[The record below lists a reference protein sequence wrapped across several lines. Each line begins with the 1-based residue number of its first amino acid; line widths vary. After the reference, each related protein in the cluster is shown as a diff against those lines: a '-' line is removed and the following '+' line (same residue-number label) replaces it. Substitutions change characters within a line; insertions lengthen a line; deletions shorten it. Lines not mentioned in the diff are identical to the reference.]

1 MTAVSPPLVR
11 LPERQPFPG
20 QTERDAGIWALAVR
34 ADSVSSEDGCAPRP
48 GRVAPWPLSQ
58 GGGADVNREPAFSL
72 IHNFQVKGF
81 FRKDGINWSK
91 QLYFIYLVKSLYFP
105 IFFNHS

>member
-1 MTAVSPPLVR
+1 M
-11 LPERQPFPG
+11 
-20 QTERDAGIWALAVR
+20 
-34 ADSVSSEDGCAPRP
+34 
-48 GRVAPWPLSQ
+48 
-58 GGGADVNREPAFSL
+58 NREPAFSL

-105 IFFNHS
+105 IFFNYS

>member
-1 MTAVSPPLVR
+1 MGPGYAGGFGFLRGR
-11 LPERQPFPG
+11 LR
-20 QTERDAGIWALAVR
+20 
-34 ADSVSSEDGCAPRP
+34 SAPRP

-91 QLYFIYLVKSLYFP
+91 QLYFIYLVKPLYFP
-105 IFFNHS
+105 IFFSYS